1 MRDLNYQLKEL
12 QKTHKEGSFGTRH
25 ARKMILNQ
33 TADTLH
39 ELGYKALRADT
50 LKSRHVDAVVKH
62 WTEQGLSPGTVKN
75 RMSHMRWWAQKIGK
89 PAIVA
94 RSNDHYAIERR
105 VYVTGVDKSRHLDE
119 DKLDRVT
126 DQYTTMSL
134 KLQEAFGL
142 RREEAIKFSPSYAD
156 KGDKITLKASWTKG
170 GKARDIPIRN
180 EEQRKVLDEVRRFAG
195 KGAMIPSNKNYV
207 QQLRTYERN
216 TLKAGLDKNHGLRHA
231 YAQQRYQELTGWPCP
246 ALGGPKRR
254 DLESGLKETDQEAR
268 LTVSREL
275 GHERVAV
282 VAIYL
287 A

>member
-12 QKTHKEGSFGTRH
+12 QKTHKEGSFGTRN

-33 TADTLH
+33 AANTLH
-39 ELGYKALRADT
+39 ELGYKTLQAKT
-50 LKSRHVDAVVKH
+50 LKSRHIDAIVKH
-62 WTEQGLSPGTVKN
+62 WAEQGLSPGTVKN
-75 RMSHMRWWAQKIGK
+75 RMSHMRWWAKKIDK

-94 RSNDHYAIERR
+94 RSNDHYEIKNRA
-105 VYVTGVDKSRHLDE
+105 YVTGADKSRHLDG
-119 DKLDRVT
+119 DKLESVT
-126 DQYTTMSL
+126 DQYTKMSL

-180 EEQRKVLDEVRRFAG
+180 DDQRRVLDEARRFAG

-231 YAQQRYQELTGWPCP
+231 YAQLRYQELTGRQCP
-246 ALGGPKRR
+246 AKGGLKRR
-254 DLESGLKETDQEAR
+254 DLAPELKEKDEESR
-268 LTVSREL
+268 LKISREL
-275 GHERVAV
+275 GHERASIVS
-282 VAIYL
+282 IYL
-287 A
+287 G